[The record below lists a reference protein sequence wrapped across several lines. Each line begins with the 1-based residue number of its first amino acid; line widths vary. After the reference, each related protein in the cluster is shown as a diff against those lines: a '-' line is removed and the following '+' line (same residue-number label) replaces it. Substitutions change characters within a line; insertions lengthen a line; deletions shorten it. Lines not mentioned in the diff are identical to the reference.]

1 MMQRAG
7 INEKGGTGP
16 PFDAGVETVS
26 RYPDAD
32 NSIDKHADLSS
43 KHFLRLNS

>member
-1 MMQRAG
+1 MK
-7 INEKGGTGP
+7 KGGTGP

-26 RYPDAD
+26 RYSDAD
-32 NSIDKHADLSS
+32 NTIDKELNLSF